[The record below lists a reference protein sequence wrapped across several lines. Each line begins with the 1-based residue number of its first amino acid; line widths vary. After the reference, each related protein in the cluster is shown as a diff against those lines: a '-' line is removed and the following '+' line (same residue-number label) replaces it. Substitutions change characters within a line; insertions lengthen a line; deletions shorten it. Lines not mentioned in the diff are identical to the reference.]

1 MKHKYTAVIS
11 GLCLFLGV
19 GVAGV
24 ASVAN
29 AGGGG
34 HGCVYS
40 GQIASI
46 DDKSPLLASED
57 SGKVLDP
64 ELLLQLK
71 QEASEVAPENALEP
85 VIHN

>member
-19 GVAGV
+19 GVAY
-24 ASVAN
+24 

-34 HGCVYS
+34 QGCVYS

-46 DDKSPLLASED
+46 DDKSPLLASEE
-57 SGKVLDP
+57 GEKLLDP

-71 QEASEVAPENALEP
+71 QEATEVAPENALKS

>member
-11 GLCLFLGV
+11 SLCLFLGV

-24 ASVAN
+24 AY

-34 HGCVYS
+34 QGCVYS
-40 GQIASI
+40 GQLASI
-46 DDKSPLLASED
+46 DDKSPLLASEE
-57 SGKVLDP
+57 GEKLLDP

-71 QEASEVAPENALEP
+71 QEATEVAPENALKP